1 MKGRMDMK
9 KQITVI
15 SCAVILAVGL
25 TGCGLRSKQDNSTPI
40 DQIADTQK
48 TKETVQAADDLLA
61 MITDIDK
68 VQVNQTDVADSDLQI
83 P

>member
-1 MKGRMDMK
+1 MK

-15 SCAVILAVGL
+15 SCAVLLAVAL

-40 DQIADTQK
+40 DQTAVTQK

-61 MITDIDK
+61 MITDMDK
-68 VQVNQTDVADSDLQI
+68 VQINQTDVADSDLQI

>member
-1 MKGRMDMK
+1 MK
-9 KQITVI
+9 KQIAAI
-15 SCAVILAVGL
+15 SCAVILAIVL

-40 DQIADTQK
+40 DQTANNQK
-48 TKETVQAADDLLA
+48 TKETVQAANDLLA
-61 MITDIDK
+61 MITDMDK

>member
-1 MKGRMDMK
+1 MK
-9 KQITVI
+9 KQIAVI
-15 SCAVILAVGL
+15 SCAVLLAVAL
-25 TGCGLRSKQDNSTPI
+25 TGCGLRSKQDHSTPI
-40 DQIADTQK
+40 DQTADTQK

-61 MITDIDK
+61 MITEMDK

>member
-1 MKGRMDMK
+1 MK

-15 SCAVILAVGL
+15 SCAVILAVVL
-25 TGCGLRSKQDNSTPI
+25 TGCGMRSKQDNSTPI
-40 DQIADTQK
+40 DQTVDNQK

-68 VQVNQTDVADSDLQI
+68 VQVNQTDVADTDLQI